1 MLFHLLA
8 YVRLDAH
15 LRLNVML
22 KVHTAYDGFETI
34 FLPTNDTHKHSP
46 NSHLHT
52 HTMESQM
59 PRNDVKCN
67 IFHFLLAHGMYNV

>member
-34 FLPTNDTHKHSP
+34 FLPTNDTH
-46 NSHLHT
+46 T
-52 HTMESQM
+52 HTLTKLTLTHPYDGEPNAS
-59 PRNDVKCN
+59 K
-67 IFHFLLAHGMYNV
+67 